1 MQNRKPGW
9 VEADEETI
17 MESMDRIRQVL
28 AKSGGLLPAC
38 RRKRSMIDVFVLR
51 DGTDG
56 FGEGK
61 DYADP
66 QISTDGA
73 PGSEPAAALLP
84 QSDRC
89 ADVAPSAK

>member
-1 MQNRKPGW
+1 
-9 VEADEETI
+9 
-17 MESMDRIRQVL
+17 
-28 AKSGGLLPAC
+28 
-38 RRKRSMIDVFVLR
+38 MIDVFVLR